1 MRCRPALRLTALTPL
16 LTTVALLAAGCGA
29 AHPSRSSSSAAG
41 RTTSAAGHTTS
52 SRVLPQSSASG
63 REVFTRDCAFC
74 HSLTGH
80 NSPKQA
86 GGDLLGAR
94 LRRPVLV
101 QFTAEMPV
109 KHRLS
114 RADLNAVV
122 DYVLAVQ
129 RRGGRG

>member
-1 MRCRPALRLTALTPL
+1 MSCPRAVLTGALVLALS
-16 LTTVALLAAGCGA
+16 GCGA
-29 AHPSRSSSSAAG
+29 SGGPRSGSQTGALGAG
-41 RTTSAAGHTTS
+41 
-52 SRVLPQSSASG
+52 PASG
-63 REVFTRDCAFC
+63 HEVFTRACSFC

-80 NSPKQA
+80 SSPKQQ

-109 KHRLS
+109 KHRLTK
-114 RADLNAVV
+114 AELNAVV

-129 RRGGRG
+129 RGSR

>member
-1 MRCRPALRLTALTPL
+1 MRCRPAVRLTALAPL
-16 LTTVALLAAGCGA
+16 LTAVALLASGCGT

-41 RTTSAAGHTTS
+41 PTTSAAGQTTS
-52 SRVLPQSSASG
+52 SRPLPQSSASG
-63 REVFTRDCAFC
+63 RELFTRDCGFC
-74 HSLTGH
+74 HSLSGH
-80 NSPKQA
+80 SSPKQE
-86 GGDLLGAR
+86 GGDLLGAH

-129 RRGGRG
+129 RRGGQG